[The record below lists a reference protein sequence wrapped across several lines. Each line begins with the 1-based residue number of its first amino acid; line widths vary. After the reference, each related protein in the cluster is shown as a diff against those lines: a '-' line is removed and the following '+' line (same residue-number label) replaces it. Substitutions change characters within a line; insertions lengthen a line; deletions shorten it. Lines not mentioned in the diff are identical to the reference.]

1 MTAVFLRTFVQSQTF
16 GNRNWTYLT
25 IINANTPET
34 GEYLII
40 LLVHLLIKSS
50 GSVIKYL
57 IYAPKI

>member
-1 MTAVFLRTFVQSQTF
+1 MTAVFLRTFVQRKTF

-40 LLVHLLIKSS
+40 SFDLFIKSS

-57 IYAPKI
+57 NYVPKI

>member
-1 MTAVFLRTFVQSQTF
+1 MTAVFLRTFVQRKTF

-25 IINANTPET
+25 IINANRPET

-40 LLVHLLIKSS
+40 SFDLFIKSS

-57 IYAPKI
+57 NYVPKI